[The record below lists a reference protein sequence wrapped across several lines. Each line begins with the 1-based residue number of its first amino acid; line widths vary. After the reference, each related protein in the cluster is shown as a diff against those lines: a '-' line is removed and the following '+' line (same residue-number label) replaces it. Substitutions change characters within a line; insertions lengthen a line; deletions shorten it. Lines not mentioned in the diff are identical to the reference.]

1 MREKVQIEA
10 LKMGQN
16 ALKLVACKKRSL
28 RFHVTFFL
36 FYFFFQNA
44 LMCGPNRRQI
54 KVILQS

>member
-28 RFHVTFFL
+28 RFHVTFFW
-36 FYFFFQNA
+36 FIFFLNA

-54 KVILQS
+54 KVILRS

>member
-28 RFHVTFFL
+28 RFHVTFFCSI
-36 FYFFFQNA
+36 FFSKM
-44 LMCGPNRRQI
+44 L
-54 KVILQS
+54 